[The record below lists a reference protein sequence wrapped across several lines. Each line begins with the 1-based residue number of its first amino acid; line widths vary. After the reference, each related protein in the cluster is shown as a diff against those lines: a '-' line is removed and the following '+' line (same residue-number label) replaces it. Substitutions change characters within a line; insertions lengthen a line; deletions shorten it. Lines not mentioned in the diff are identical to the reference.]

1 MQTDKL
7 NSFFESFDENEMNSI
22 YGGTFEQEEEDV
34 IEIIYVN
41 GQRIVIRRRKDGTYT
56 ILAGMSM

>member
-22 YGGTFEQEEEDV
+22 YGGTFEQEEEGV

-56 ILAGMSM
+56 ILE